1 MLSVEYRG
9 RPLQDWSVDEIGQLA
24 DEEPWSERSD
34 GPPIPGPLRGLH
46 RTMEAFGA
54 SRVGDL
60 GLAKV
65 LANAVLLGVLTL
77 EEAQALGEADS

>member
-1 MLSVEYRG
+1 
-9 RPLQDWSVDEIGQLA
+9 
-24 DEEPWSERSD
+24 
-34 GPPIPGPLRGLH
+34 
-46 RTMEAFGA
+46 MEAFGA